1 MCAPRRNV
9 FLGLAVLLVIMAGAL
24 SESRTTVCVDG
35 CADHGVSCGDCACC
49 APARAP
55 VLLAQ
60 PDGEF
65 TQSSS
70 THETLDP
77 VRPSR
82 PEERDVFHVPRH
94 NA

>member
-1 MCAPRRNV
+1 MCAPLRNAL
-9 FLGLAVLLVIMAGAL
+9 LGLALIFVLMAGVL
-24 SESRTTVCVDG
+24 SEFLPSACVDD
-35 CADHGVSCGDCACC
+35 CAGQADSCGDCACC

-65 TQSSS
+65 SEPVT
-70 THETLDP
+70 THETFDP

-82 PEERDVFHVPRH
+82 PEEHDVFHVPRH

>member
-1 MCAPRRNV
+1 MCAPRRNA
-9 FLGLAVLLVIMAGAL
+9 FLGLAVLLMVIAGVLA
-24 SESRTTVCVDG
+24 EFGPIVCVDG

-65 TQSSS
+65 VQTSS
-70 THETLDP
+70 THETLDL

-82 PEERDVFHVPRH
+82 SEERDVFHVPRH